1 MLFVNVDNYL
11 KVKIMTTYSLSAL
24 TNRMQGKSVTL
35 GWDAV
40 VFMNRAKVNSLLEQQ
55 YITRFNRESFLKRI
69 FGAPFMTP
77 DKSEYL
83 EMSGLILSHPR
94 LSFEK
99 ASLRNS
105 RATAT
110 LDIVSG
116 TVSYVRKGS
125 NQVPGAILYS
135 YVVSANQGFTLTM
148 DIDLAASRGTV
159 NEQGKVIVDIGD
171 GYNCRCNL
179 VNEDRAQE
187 ILGDFFKALFL
198 EQKPEDRVYELGM
211 LDLRDVDL
219 LAPRSFQIRTMA
231 TEEGRNRASDD
242 YGEGAVVLL
251 VRTKGNPKEGDD
263 PAENALDYLIPNDR
277 HPTTN
282 KALYSGTL
290 VLASRVVFDW
300 YIREAIEKQVGG
312 YLRLKSSESNHVARK
327 LFAVGGA
334 FDLPAFDITIYQAEN
349 ASKYLRSSGPLQ
361 FKLYDPDPAKAFQV
375 GASEDSTLELSLQ
388 GARYIS
394 IHYHEWYWLLP
405 DKHSFWDAR
414 ASATLKATFAPEFSS
429 KLNYVTFKQKVE
441 PTITFGGNWDPDRQI
456 THPYYIEAVRRLDS
470 ILRPSF
476 LSLFDVFKYLDLPGL
491 NVLAISNLLFPERNA
506 LQLTDARL
514 PGDLLM
520 VGHIDPTET
529 TFTLDPLLP
538 VVKAGDR
545 QIFTIRQLSYRTS
558 DVKWSVRG
566 VDGSRAVGTI
576 TDGEYEA
583 PAVSLL
589 NGSAVR
595 NVVTANY
602 TDSAT
607 GKEVTASAMVLVVL
621 TGLVVTPSMSL
632 IPMSDRRDVQLKASS
647 LKGGPF
653 RWTPR
658 SNVGSLVTNGADAVY
673 TPPSSNLPE
682 GTLQAVL
689 FDVEDTSSGEKT
701 VATVLLSY
709 GNFALNVTP
718 ALHPGLRANDT
729 ALLKPPSPNLP
740 QKYTWEVVA
749 GEGTIDGQTGVFTAP
764 STITLPYSVVRISLI
779 DEFYDFFGYSIVY
792 LSDHA
797 KPSEWY
803 SLDVFEFEV
812 GLTDPAPTVYANG
825 LQQALVRV
833 RVKPSGDAELSED
846 EYKSI
851 KLVSAAQKVALPE
864 VGENGVPENNKWH
877 YTETRNDF
885 DFYPH
890 AVTASNPEEQPNRPK
905 NEVVKEFFVQTHSV
919 ENLRIAAML
928 RTDNYEP
935 IYTNG
940 ETGDGEANRKVINL
954 VAVQPP
960 EGGTVGGTVFT
971 FGNPGEWPVRVGD
984 GDPDDEN
991 DLTTLDYYFLK
1002 LLINQKQVAIKKIK
1016 FVGNSSMVKWES
1028 DTMLE
1033 EIHSITGYAMRDDK
1047 NDQGKTILHID
1058 EILRRRLVG
1067 QLDVPEETVDPGYPV
1082 PPGQVLFSLQRREY
1096 WRYDFYAKSDF
1107 DRALDLIVFDAYGN
1121 RHSVQIGFEGVNR
1134 NKLRIVS

>member
-1 MLFVNVDNYL
+1 
-11 KVKIMTTYSLSAL
+11 MTTYSLSAL

-148 DIDLAASRGTV
+148 DIDLVASRGTV
-159 NEQGKVIVDIGD
+159 NEQGKVTVDIGD

-187 ILGDFFKALFL
+187 TLGDFFKTLFL

-277 HPTTN
+277 NPQTG
-282 KALYSGTL
+282 KVIYSGSL
-290 VLASRVVFDW
+290 VLASRVLFDW
-300 YIREAIEKQVGG
+300 YIQYYLEQQIGNNLRFERESA
-312 YLRLKSSESNHVARK
+312 SDHVARSLRAIAGK
-327 LFAVGGA
+327 FV
-334 FDLPAFDITIYQAEN
+334 LPN
-349 ASKYLRSSGPLQ
+349 
-361 FKLYDPDPAKAFQV
+361 V
-375 GASEDSTLELSLQ
+375 
-388 GARYIS
+388 YI
-394 IHYHEWYWLLP
+394 P
-405 DKHSFWDAR
+405 WDAGMANHYDIR
-414 ASATLKATFAPEFSS
+414 NSGELNLKFFGAIPDQSLKVFCNADARCVLSWEGRQVQPFQLHAYNPIAIPPHRYRDFNIYPLPKVSVVLAPIMGDSDNSVVLKRMAESIVECPIDMEEFHN
-429 KLNYVTFKQKVE
+429 L
-441 PTITFGGNWDPDRQI
+441 PG
-456 THPYYIEAVRRLDS
+456 
-470 ILRPSF
+470 
-476 LSLFDVFKYLDLPGL
+476 DLPGHFEPL
-491 NVLAISNLLFPERNA
+491 VIERVTNRILEKFGASFDRIELPEISVLSISNLLFPERNA
-506 LQLTDARL
+506 LQLTEARL

-520 VGHIDPTET
+520 VGHIDPKET

-545 QIFTIRQLSYRTS
+545 QTFTIRQLSYRTS

-595 NVVTANY
+595 NVVTATY

-607 GKEVTASAMVLVVL
+607 GKEVTASAMVVVVL

-632 IPMSDRRDVQLKASS
+632 IPMSDRRDVHLNASS
-647 LKGGPF
+647 QKGGPF
-653 RWTPR
+653 RWTPH

-740 QKYTWEVVA
+740 QKYTWEIVA

-779 DEFYDFFGYSIVY
+779 DEFYDFFGYSIIH

-864 VGENGVPENNKWH
+864 VGEDGVPENNKWH

-885 DFYPH
+885 DFYPY
-890 AVTASNPEEQPNRPK
+890 AVTASNPEQQPNRPK

-940 ETGDGEANRKVINL
+940 EAGDGEANRKVINL

-1002 LLINQKQVAIKKIK
+1002 LLINQKQVAIKKVK

-1047 NDQGKTILHID
+1047 NDQGKTILHTD
-1058 EILRRRLVG
+1058 EILLRRLVG
-1067 QLDVPEETVDPGYPV
+1067 QLDAPQETVDPGNPV
-1082 PPGQVLFSLQRREY
+1082 PEGQVLISLQRREY
-1096 WRYDFYAKSDF
+1096 WRYDRYVKSDF

-1121 RHSVQIGFEGVNR
+1121 RHSVQIGFEGINR
-1134 NKLRIVS
+1134 NKLRIVG